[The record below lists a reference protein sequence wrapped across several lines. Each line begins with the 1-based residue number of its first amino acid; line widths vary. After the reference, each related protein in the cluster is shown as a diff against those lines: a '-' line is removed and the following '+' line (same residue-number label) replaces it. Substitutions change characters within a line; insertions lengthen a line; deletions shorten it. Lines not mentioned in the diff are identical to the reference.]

1 MPNITTATDPN
12 IKKDNLIVIAG
23 TGGIIGGV
31 LNHQFHNQGFTNILA
46 IDKKT
51 PLDWYQQLD

>member
-1 MPNITTATDPN
+1 MPNITTTTDPN

-23 TGGIIGGV
+23 TGGFIGGA
-31 LNHQFHNQGFTNILA
+31 LNGQFYNQGFTNIRA
-46 IDKKT
+46 IDKKP